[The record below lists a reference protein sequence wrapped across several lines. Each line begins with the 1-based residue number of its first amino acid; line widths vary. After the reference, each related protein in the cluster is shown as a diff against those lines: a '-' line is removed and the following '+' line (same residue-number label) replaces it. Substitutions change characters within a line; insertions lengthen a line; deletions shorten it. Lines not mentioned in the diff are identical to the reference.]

1 MIELR
6 DYQIDISNRAVNI
19 LKEYGICYLVL
30 QPRVGKTLTS
40 LNAAKLYGA
49 KNVLFVTKKKAIS
62 SIDKDAES
70 IGFIDN
76 ITITNYE
83 QLHNH
88 REISYDLIIVDEAHN
103 AGSYPKPSERARNLA
118 WIVQD
123 KPMILLSA
131 TPTPESYSQLY
142 HQLWPSNRSPWNKL
156 SNFYTWAKSYV
167 KVVQKKYGH
176 GLVNDYSNADRHKI
190 EADVSHLFIRY
201 SQEEAGFKQIV
212 EEEVLFVTMQ
222 PATYRFADALKNKRV
237 ITNKDGQTVLA
248 DTEVKLMQ
256 KMHQIYS
263 GTVIIDEPARN
274 SAVFDDSK
282 ARFIKDHFKGMKI
295 AIYYKFIAEGVML
308 KAMFNWTDNPEEFN
322 TSTDKVFISQ
332 IQSGREGIDLRTA
345 DALVMLNIDFAAV
358 SYWQVRER
366 IQSKDRETAAKVYWI
381 FSIGGIEQKIYKAVH
396 GKKDYSL
403 SYFRKDFGIADTKQ
417 AHPQIA

>member
-1 MIELR
+1 MKLR
-6 DYQIDISNRAVNI
+6 DYQIDIASRAVAI
-19 LKEYGICYLVL
+19 LKEHGIVYLAMM
-30 QPRVGKTLTS
+30 PRTGKTITS
-40 LNAAKLYGA
+40 LTAAKDYGA
-49 KNVLFVTKKKAIS
+49 TNVLFVTKKKAIS
-62 SIDKDAES
+62 SIDKDAEA

-76 ITITNYE
+76 VTITNYD

-88 REISYDLIIVDEAHN
+88 RDNDYDLIIVDEAHSLG
-103 AGSYPKPSERARNLA
+103 AYPKPSDRARNLA
-118 WIVQD
+118 RIVQD
-123 KPMILLSA
+123 RPMILLSG

-142 HQLWPSNRSPWNKL
+142 HQLWPSKRSPWRRL

-167 KVVQKKYGH
+167 KVVQKKYAH

-190 EADVSHLFIRY
+190 KAHVSHLFIRC

-212 EEEVLFVTMQ
+212 EEEVLYVTMQ
-222 PATYRFADALKNKRV
+222 PATYKFADALKSKRV
-237 ITNKDGQTVLA
+237 ITNKNGETVLA

-256 KMHQIYS
+256 KLHQIYS
-263 GTVIIDEPARN
+263 GTVIIDEPARH
-274 SAVFDDSK
+274 SAVFDESK
-282 ARFIKDHFKGMKI
+282 GNFIKDYFKDLKI

-308 KAMFNWTDNPEEFN
+308 KGLFNWTDNPEEFN

-332 IQSGREGIDLRTA
+332 IQSGREGVDLRTA

-381 FSIGGIEQKIYKAVH
+381 FSVGGIEQKIYKAVH
-396 GKKDYSL
+396 DKKDYSL
-403 SYFRKDFGIADTKQ
+403 SYFRKDFGIIKIKEAV
-417 AHPQIA
+417 

>member
-1 MIELR
+1 
-6 DYQIDISNRAVNI
+6 
-19 LKEYGICYLVL
+19 
-30 QPRVGKTLTS
+30 
-40 LNAAKLYGA
+40 
-49 KNVLFVTKKKAIS
+49 
-62 SIDKDAES
+62 
-70 IGFIDN
+70 
-76 ITITNYE
+76 
-83 QLHNH
+83 
-88 REISYDLIIVDEAHN
+88 
-103 AGSYPKPSERARNLA
+103 
-118 WIVQD
+118 
-123 KPMILLSA
+123 
-131 TPTPESYSQLY
+131 
-142 HQLWPSNRSPWNKL
+142 
-156 SNFYTWAKSYV
+156 
-167 KVVQKKYGH
+167 
-176 GLVNDYSNADRHKI
+176 
-190 EADVSHLFIRY
+190 
-201 SQEEAGFKQIV
+201 
-212 EEEVLFVTMQ
+212 MQ
-222 PATYRFADALKNKRV
+222 PATYRFADALKSKRV
-237 ITNKDGQTVLA
+237 ITNRDGRTVLA

-332 IQSGREGIDLRTA
+332 TQSGREGIDLRTA

>member
-1 MIELR
+1 MKLR
-6 DYQIDISNRAVNI
+6 DYQIDIASRAVAI
-19 LKEYGICYLVL
+19 LKEHGLVYLAM
-30 QPRVGKTLTS
+30 QPRTGKTITS
-40 LNAAKLYGA
+40 LTAAKDYGA
-49 KNVLFVTKKKAIS
+49 TNVLFVTKKKAIS
-62 SIDKDAES
+62 SIDKDAEV
-70 IGFIDN
+70 IGFIN
-76 ITITNYE
+76 NVTITNYD

-88 REISYDLIIVDEAHN
+88 RDNDYDLIIVDEAHSLG
-103 AGSYPKPSERARNLA
+103 AYPKPSDRARNLA

-123 KPMILLSA
+123 RPMILLSG

-142 HQLWPSNRSPWNKL
+142 HQLWPSNRSPWSRL

-167 KVVQKKYGH
+167 KVVQKKYAH

-212 EEEVLFVTMQ
+212 EEEVLYVTMQ
-222 PATYRFADALKNKRV
+222 PATYKFADALKSKRV
-237 ITNKDGQTVLA
+237 ITNKNGETVLA

-256 KMHQIYS
+256 KLHQIYS
-263 GTVIIDEPARN
+263 GTVIIDEPARH
-274 SAVFDDSK
+274 SAVFDESK
-282 ARFIKDHFKGMKI
+282 GNFIKDYFKGLKI

-308 KAMFNWTDNPEEFN
+308 KGLFNWTDKPEEFN

-332 IQSGREGIDLRTA
+332 IQSGREGVDLRTA

-381 FSIGGIEQKIYKAVH
+381 FSVGGIEQKIYKAVH
-396 GKKDYSL
+396 DKKDYSL
-403 SYFRKDFGIADTKQ
+403 SYFRKDFGVGNTKQ